1 MHGLSRISCVVV
13 LACLPAVTVSQSYG
27 QKVAYKV
34 RVVDIKGVPVVG
46 AEVAVVGVVFDYAD
60 GQVTK
65 QLLEKKK
72 TGADGTAAISVELD
86 IATSKD
92 AVVVARSKSLALGW
106 HYLNRASLPV
116 DGTELIILLDKPC
129 VLAGKIVDET
139 GKAVAGARV
148 LAEIASS
155 YLRDEHNI
163 DAPEDWLTVETD
175 AGGRFRF
182 ENVPPD
188 ATADF
193 LVTAPGKANTW
204 TSMATGD
211 ISGYSYAAGRTDIQ
225 IILPPEANVQGR
237 VVGPA
242 GNPVSGVKLLL
253 RPNKAAGN
261 YCYTCRTAS
270 GTDGQFL
277 FENVLAD
284 IYSLQVVAPL
294 DRMAEWVGKDVR
306 VIVKAGQTTD
316 NVIVRVN
323 KGGVVESIVCD
334 RATGRPIQNAYV
346 SLHQESNFSKLPC
359 FYQDGRTDFDGRAQI
374 RAPLGKCNFG
384 AGSERYGRFQGTVLV
399 TERPSPPLK
408 ILLEHH
414 PEASGTVRDQ
424 AGQAAGGA
432 VVAAVP
438 PGYTEGAVRTDDA
451 GKFYLCWR
459 VESKETYLFARDERR
474 NLAAAIEVKEL
485 SQPMNI
491 VLKPALRLAGRVTDP
506 NGLRIPAA
514 AVGLVIHGS
523 NWLASAGTKILTDT
537 DGRFEIP
544 AVPPPQKD
552 FNYCIN
558 VDAAGFCSIEHE
570 RISVEESS
578 GKQVDLGTF
587 VLQPLNMSISG
598 IVVDA
603 GGRPVPNKIIH
614 LSGLL
619 EAGGQPH
626 KSIITDESGRF
637 YFNRVC
643 KGPLRLFAG
652 WAHEKDAGS
661 VNANA
666 GDRDVKVILGKRE
679 EQKPDKANR

>member
-1 MHGLSRISCVVV
+1 VV

-34 RVVDIKGVPVVG
+34 RVVDVKGVPVVG

-60 GQVTK
+60 GQVRK
-65 QLLEKKK
+65 ELLAKKK
-72 TGADGTAAISVELD
+72 VGADGTSDISLQLD
-86 IATSKD
+86 FAGNGD

-106 HYLNRASLPV
+106 HYLNRVSLPV
-116 DGTELIILLDKPC
+116 DGTELVILLDKGC

-148 LAEIASS
+148 RAEVASS

-163 DAPEDWLTVETD
+163 DAPEDWLTVQTD

-204 TSMATGD
+204 TFMATGD

-242 GNPVSGVKLLL
+242 GNPVSGANLLL

-261 YCYTCRTAS
+261 YCCTCRTAS

-277 FENVLAD
+277 FENVPAD
-284 IYSLQVVAPL
+284 TYSLQVVAPME
-294 DRMAEWVGKDVR
+294 RMAEWVGKDVR
-306 VIVKAGQTTD
+306 VIAKAGQTTD

-323 KGGVVESIVCD
+323 KGGIVEAIVCD

-346 SLHQESNFSKLPC
+346 SLSQDANFGKQPC
-359 FYQDGRTDFDGRAQI
+359 FFQACRTDLNGKAQI
-374 RAPLGKCNFG
+374 RAPLGRCQFIAG
-384 AGSERYGRFQGTVLV
+384 AERHMFFDGTVLV
-399 TERPSPPLK
+399 KETPTPLR
-408 ILLEHH
+408 IELEHY
-414 PEASGTVRDQ
+414 PEVSGTVRNED
-424 AGQAAGGA
+424 GGVAAGA

-438 PGYTEGAVRTDDA
+438 PGYTAVRADDA
-451 GKFYLCWR
+451 GKFNLFWR
-459 VESKETYLFARDERR
+459 VKSEKTYLFARDDRR
-474 NLAAAIEVKEL
+474 NLAAAVEVKEL
-485 SQPMNI
+485 SRPMNI
-491 VLKPALRLAGRVTDP
+491 VLKPVFRLVGRVTDP
-506 NGLRIPAA
+506 NGVPIPAA
-514 AVGLVIHGS
+514 KIQLVIHCS
-523 NWLASAGTKILTDT
+523 YWFAYAGTKILTDT

-558 VDAAGFCSIEHE
+558 VDAAGFCSIEQE
-570 RISVEESS
+570 RILVEESS

-619 EAGGQPH
+619 GAGGQPH

-643 KGPLRLFAG
+643 KGPLRLQAG
-652 WAHEKDAGS
+652 WGREKDVGF

-666 GDRDVKVILGKRE
+666 GDKNVKVVLGKRE
-679 EQKPDKANR
+679 VQRPDSAKR